1 MGFQKIEYD
10 VVFPE
15 GTQFSYF
22 WIIRYS
28 ETDSLKAKLDIYR
41 KKLGGEGG
49 CGTKERYHR
58 IVGIHEYISL
68 RTIRSVMLCFRLK
81 VKSDTVRSEMYSKED
96 AEELERAIQKGEV

>member
-1 MGFQKIEYD
+1 MGFRKIEYD

-49 CGTKERYHR
+49 YGTKERYHR

-81 VKSDTVRSEMYSKED
+81 LKSDTVRSEMYSKED